1 MAEIRLLDNST
12 IDKIAA
18 GEVVERPASVV
29 KELVENALDAGAD
42 AVTVEIRDGGCSFLR
57 VTDNGGG
64 IEKDQVR
71 KAFFR
76 HATSKIGSAE
86 DLFHIRSL
94 GFRGEALSSIAAV
107 SMVELIT
114 KTKEQ
119 VTGIHYCLEGEAEK
133 DFSEVGAP
141 DGTTF
146 IVRELF
152 FNTPVRKKFL
162 KSHATEG
169 SYISDLMEHMAL
181 SRPDVAFS
189 FMINGNVRFHT
200 SGNGDIREIVYRIY
214 GRDTVKE
221 LLPFQA
227 SKEGFCVE
235 GFLGSPSIVRSNRN
249 FEFFFVNGRYIRSP
263 LLSKGLEAGYKAY
276 LMQHRFPFALLHI
289 KVDPEEI
296 DVNVHPSK
304 MEIRFHDQPG
314 IYAFLEEQVRAAL
327 RNRELIP
334 DVKLDAGERKRQ
346 PTSAENSAKDKQAV
360 LEEKS
365 AGKELLRSEE
375 RPAEE
380 IQVVSEKKPYGKAQM
395 APEES
400 AAGKEHM
407 VSEERTTGKGRSVSE
422 ESTPGK
428 GQRIPEKRK
437 PVEEENVRSRTE
449 EPRPVPTQA
458 AQPAKPGSLLAGRV
472 PLEGKMQAGP
482 DAQTGGEPDRSQP
495 QQTALPSDA
504 AAKTLPDGEQPEA
517 PQPFEANRRSR
528 LLREE
533 EASYRA
539 ERFDQMELFH
549 DKLLSRK
556 AAESYRILGQ
566 IFGTYWLVE
575 YDDKLLILDQ
585 HAAHEKVKYEALVH
599 KIRTGGVD
607 SQLLAP
613 PMVMNLSAREMHTLT
628 EYAPFFAKVGFEIED
643 FGGNAVTIRAVPCDL
658 FGHYEKDFLQK
669 ILDELEEEPP
679 GRTPSVIEEKLAS
692 MACKS
697 AVKGNH
703 RMTQQELS
711 ALLEQ
716 LMKLDNPYH
725 CPHGRP
731 TLITMSKYEL
741 EKKFKRIL

>member
-1 MAEIRLLDNST
+1 MAEIRLLDSST

-18 GEVVERPASVV
+18 GEVVERPASVA

-114 KTKEQ
+114 KTEKQ
-119 VTGIHYCLEGEAEK
+119 VTGIRYCLEGEREK

-141 DGTTF
+141 DGTTL

-152 FNTPVRKKFL
+152 FNTPARKKFL
-162 KSHATEG
+162 KSPATEG
-169 SYISDLMEHMAL
+169 AYISDLMEHMAL

-221 LLPFQA
+221 LFPFRA
-227 SKEGFCVE
+227 SKEGFSVE

-304 MEIRFHDQPG
+304 MEIRFHDQQG
-314 IYAFLEEQVRAAL
+314 IYAFLEEQVNAAL
-327 RNRELIP
+327 HGREMIP
-334 DVKLDAGERKRQ
+334 DVAPDAGGRRR
-346 PTSAENSAKDKQAV
+346 PSAA
-360 LEEKS
+360 
-365 AGKELLRSEE
+365 EE
-375 RPAEE
+375 RPVERNQA
-380 IQVVSEKKPYGKAQM
+380 VSE
-395 APEES
+395 
-400 AAGKEHM
+400 
-407 VSEERTTGKGRSVSE
+407 
-422 ESTPGK
+422 
-428 GQRIPEKRK
+428 RK
-437 PVEEENVRSRTE
+437 
-449 EPRPVPTQA
+449 
-458 AQPAKPGSLLAGRV
+458 LAGREQAA
-472 PLEGKMQAGP
+472 PDQKAAGEEPAALEGKPAG
-482 DAQTGGEPDRSQP
+482 QG
-495 QQTALPSDA
+495 QTARPGQTVQTA
-504 AAKTLPDGEQPEA
+504 REA
-517 PQPFEANRRSR
+517 PQPFEANRISR

-533 EASYRA
+533 KTAYAA
-539 ERFDQMELFH
+539 ENFDQMELF
-549 DKLLSRK
+549 DGKLLSEE
-556 AAESYRILGQ
+556 ASENYRIIGQ
-566 IFGTYWLVE
+566 LFDTYWLVE
-575 YDDKLLILDQ
+575 YKDKLLILDQ
-585 HAAHEKVKYEALVH
+585 HAAHEKVKYEALIR
-599 KIRTGGVD
+599 KIREGSAD

-613 PMVMNLSAREMHTLT
+613 PMVMNLSAREKHTLT
-628 EYAPFFAKVGFEIED
+628 EYALFFAKMGFEIED
-643 FGGNAVTIRAVPCDL
+643 FGGNAVTVRAVPCDL
-658 FGHYEKDFLQK
+658 FGYYEKDFLQK

-703 RMTQQELS
+703 RMKERELS

-716 LMKLDNPYH
+716 LMKLENPYH

-731 TLITMSKYEL
+731 TLITMSRHEL